1 MLRLAPKQELLL
13 IYDSGADNAKIVAL
27 VDYQG
32 NGLNIVR
39 TAGRLIEVDSVR
51 AEVARGS
58 LVALDGGL

>member
-1 MLRLAPKQELLL
+1 MLL